1 MHATP
6 IGDLQLAI
14 CMDAPRRWPGHAEMD
29 ISARHTARIEQQQP
43 IISEEGGLIC
53 CSPTGR

>member
-1 MHATP
+1 MHATS

-43 IISEEGGLIC
+43 IISGE
-53 CSPTGR
+53 